1 MRKANF
7 TSMDQGTRDDYDV
20 VFEHEAE
27 NVDLQADRVLQWLR
41 DMDVESPYPVT
52 RLGHALQCATRAERD
67 GADEEI
73 VVCALLH
80 DIGDMLA
87 PANHSQAAAVLLRP

>member
-7 TSMDQGTRDDYDV
+7 TSMDQGTRDDSDM

-41 DMDVESPYPVT
+41 DMDVEVT
-52 RLGHALQCATRAERD
+52 LPGYK
-67 GADEEI
+67 
-73 VVCALLH
+73 
-80 DIGDMLA
+80 IGPRSAMCYT
-87 PANHSQAAAVLLRP
+87 H